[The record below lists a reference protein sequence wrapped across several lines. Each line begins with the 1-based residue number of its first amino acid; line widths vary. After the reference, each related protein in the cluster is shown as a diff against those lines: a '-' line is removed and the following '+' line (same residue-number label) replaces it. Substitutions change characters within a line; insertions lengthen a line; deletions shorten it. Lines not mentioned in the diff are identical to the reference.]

1 MVVIEN
7 LTKDFD
13 SGFSL
18 KNITLTISK
27 GEKVSLFG
35 PNGAG
40 KTTFLRIL
48 ACLISPTSGS
58 IKIMGHNPQNNRIDI
73 LKHLGM
79 APQSGHFYETLTVWQ
94 NLEFYGKMHGIG
106 KEELAV
112 RINDLLNKFILN
124 HEIDHKVMHLSKG
137 MKQRLLLVKSLLNN
151 PQILLLDE
159 PYSGLDMESSELL
172 HEFLNTSDDMTI
184 ITATH
189 DFETGVRE
197 GRRIIIFNNGEI
209 IFDGQWNE
217 DSTSFKNFYRKVVEI
232 DKTGIS
238 NSV

>member
-1 MVVIEN
+1 MVIVEN

-18 KNITLTISK
+18 KNITVSIGK

-58 IKIMGHNPQNNRIDI
+58 FTILGHPQNERIEI
-73 LKHLGM
+73 LKHLNL
-79 APQSGHFYETLTVWQ
+79 APQSGHFYETLTIKQ
-94 NLEFYGKMHGIG
+94 NLEFYGKMYGLE
-106 KEELAV
+106 KEESEK
-112 RINDLLNKFILN
+112 RINELLQKFDLSSK
-124 HEIDHKVMHLSKG
+124 IDQPVSHLSKG
-137 MKQRLLLVKSLLNN
+137 MKQRLLIIKSLINS

-159 PYSGLDMESSELL
+159 PYSGLDVKSTEIL
-172 HEFLNTSDDMTI
+172 HEYLNSFSDMTM

-189 DFETGVRE
+189 DFETGVHE
-197 GRRIIIFNNGEI
+197 GRRILIFNEGSI
-209 IFDGQWNE
+209 IFDGQWSE
-217 DSTSFKNFYRKVVEI
+217 SPEEFKNFYLKVIED
-232 DKTGIS
+232 DKAGMGAGI
-238 NSV
+238 